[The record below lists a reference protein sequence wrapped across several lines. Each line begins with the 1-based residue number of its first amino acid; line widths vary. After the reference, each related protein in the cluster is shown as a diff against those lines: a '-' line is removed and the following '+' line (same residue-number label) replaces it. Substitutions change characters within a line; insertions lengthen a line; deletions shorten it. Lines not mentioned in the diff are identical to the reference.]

1 MCSKFLKFLFA
12 RKFEERRRTIRT
24 RRLWLLFLDRPGHPG
39 SRSSPTPYHNR
50 GGVGLAS
57 RDDFRRTKRRAALA
71 DITPRRHFH
80 TKRSDNAKFYASGGP
95 LRIPALLTVAPSPF
109 LPRSRR
115 SGINEFEHDNANFC
129 RREQP
134 GSSTTNRLL
143 DGGRVDI
150 RKRPGLSIDSWPD
163 LGIFKVGLWFPFLA
177 IESLSVN
184 ITQYDRIIKYINK
197 DNDFKYH
204 IIKYEINV
212 I

>member
-95 LRIPALLTVAPSPF
+95 LRIPALLTVAPPPSYPARGA
-109 LPRSRR
+109 PESMNSNMIMRTSAGESSR
-115 SGINEFEHDNANFC
+115 G
-129 RREQP
+129 RRRLI
-134 GSSTTNRLL
+134 GSSTVEGWIYGN
-143 DGGRVDI
+143 V
-150 RKRPGLSIDSWPD
+150 PGYPLILGPIWGYLRSDYDSC
-163 LGIFKVGLWFPFLA
+163 F
-177 IESLSVN
+177 S
-184 ITQYDRIIKYINK
+184 R
-197 DNDFKYH
+197 
-204 IIKYEINV
+204 
-212 I
+212 